1 MQNNLLK
8 NKYFK
13 CLLILLFLAYLLLY
27 YFLTNRLKLSNDTP
41 CESLKVYATI
51 AQPALQNIILE
62 EVKLPN
68 ELANNLLN
76 LITTP
81 TYYKARGY
89 GYINDE
95 TVINIGVIS
104 NISTPK
110 THYYFS
116 ISDLGTIHIQDVYN
130 KKNNSFYSLK
140 PFYNFLNPL
149 FMTSTRAEKTLYS
162 SVFQLISDEYLKL
175 N

>member
-1 MQNNLLK
+1 MQNNLLQ

-13 CLLILLFLAYLLLY
+13 CLLILLLLAYLLLY
-27 YFLTNRLKLSNDTP
+27 YFLTNRLKLSNAIP

-51 AQPALQNIILE
+51 AQPALQNTILE

-68 ELANNLLN
+68 ELANTLLN

-81 TYYKARGY
+81 TYYKTRGD
-89 GYINDE
+89 GYRDDE

-116 ISDLGTIHIQDVYN
+116 ISDLGTIHIQDFYN
-130 KKNNSFYSLK
+130 EKNSSFYSLK

-149 FMTSTRAEKTLYS
+149 FMTSTRSEKILYR

>member
-1 MQNNLLK
+1 MQNNLLQ

-13 CLLILLFLAYLLLY
+13 YLLILLFLAYLLLY
-27 YFLTNRLKLSNDTP
+27 YFLANRLKLPNAIP
-41 CESLKVYATI
+41 CESLKVYASI
-51 AQPALQNIILE
+51 AQPSLQNTLLE

-68 ELANNLLN
+68 ELANTLLN

-81 TYYKARGY
+81 TYYKTRGD
-89 GYINDE
+89 GYRDDE

-104 NISTPK
+104 NS
-110 THYYFS
+110 
-116 ISDLGTIHIQDVYN
+116 
-130 KKNNSFYSLK
+130 SFYSLK

-149 FMTSTRAEKTLYS
+149 FMTSTRSEKMLYH